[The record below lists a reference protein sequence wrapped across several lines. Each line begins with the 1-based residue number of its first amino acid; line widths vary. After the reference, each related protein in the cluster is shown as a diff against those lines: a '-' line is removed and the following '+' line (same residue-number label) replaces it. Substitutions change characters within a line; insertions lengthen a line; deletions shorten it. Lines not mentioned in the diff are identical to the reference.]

1 MKSIFL
7 GAELN
12 GEHTLRDWHCSITNS
27 DVISMPSPNLS
38 LLEVPGMSG
47 RLDVSEALTGDVSY
61 GNRTLKLE
69 LAKLTYVEDWYSVGL
84 HVFNAFHGRK
94 VKVIFDDDPDHYYLG
109 RAVVSDPKRIQTAG
123 TLTITI
129 DADPFRYN
137 IQETVV
143 PLTGQSE
150 VIEAEIQN
158 DRMPTIPTINVPNG
172 CELIYEG
179 ISYNLTAGDNVIPG
193 CVFTEG
199 SNEFT
204 IRGATTA
211 TVRFREGCL

>member
-1 MKSIFL
+1 MSRQVSR
-7 GAELN
+7 GSA
-12 GEHTLRDWHCSITNS
+12 GEYQADEEAGVAR
-27 DVISMPSPNLS
+27 LS
-38 LLEVPGMSG
+38 W
-47 RLDVSEALTGDVSY
+47 RVS
-61 GNRTLKLE
+61 
-69 LAKLTYVEDWYSVGL
+69 VEDWYSVGL
-84 HVFNAFHGRK
+84 HIFNAFHGRK

-109 RAVVSDPKRIQTAG
+109 RAVVSDPKRIRTAG
-123 TLTITI
+123 TLTVTI

>member
-27 DVISMPSPNLS
+27 DVISMPAPNLS

-69 LAKLTYVEDWYSVGL
+69 LAKLTYVEDWYTVGL
-84 HVFNAFHGRK
+84 HIFNAFHGRK
-94 VKVIFDDDPDHYYLG
+94 VKVIFDDDPDHYYHG
-109 RAVVSDPKRIQTAG
+109 RAVVSDPKRIRTAG
-123 TLTITI
+123 TLAITV

-158 DRMPTIPTINVPNG
+158 DRMPAIPTINVPNG

-179 ISYNLTAGDNVIPG
+179 VSYNLIAGDNVIPG

-199 SNEFT
+199 INEFI
-204 IRGATTA
+204 IRGAATA

>member
-27 DVISMPSPNLS
+27 DVISMPAPNLS

-109 RAVVSDPKRIQTAG
+109 RAVVSDPKRIRTAG

-158 DRMPTIPTINVPNG
+158 DRMPAIPTINVPNG

-179 ISYNLTAGDNVIPG
+179 VSYSLIAGDNVIPG

-199 SNEFT
+199 INEFI
-204 IRGATTA
+204 IRGAATA